1 MNNKEVSVERRVGAG
16 VGVYPF
22 FLKNAVLG
30 FGLGWGLVSILTL
43 TLKQHSLKKKKKNR
57 PGRRLR
63 PRDLL
68 TPIKS
73 WQNLKEVMKG
83 VH

>member
-16 VGVYPF
+16 VGVY
-22 FLKNAVLG
+22 AVLG
-30 FGLGWGLVSILTL
+30 LGLGWGLVSILTL
-43 TLKQHSLKKKKKNR
+43 TLKQHSLKKKKR

>member
-1 MNNKEVSVERRVGAG
+1 MNNKGVAEERRVGAG
-16 VGVYPF
+16 VGVY
-22 FLKNAVLG
+22 AVLG

-43 TLKQHSLKKKKKNR
+43 TLKQHSLKKDR
-57 PGRRLR
+57 PRRRLR

>member
-1 MNNKEVSVERRVGAG
+1 MNNKGVAEERRVGAG
-16 VGVYPF
+16 VGVY
-22 FLKNAVLG
+22 AVLG
-30 FGLGWGLVSILTL
+30 FGLGLGLVSILTL
-43 TLKQHSLKKKKKNR
+43 TLKQHSLKKKKNR
-57 PGRRLR
+57 PGRWLR

>member
-16 VGVYPF
+16 VGVYLF
-22 FLKNAVLG
+22 FFKECCFRVWVRLR
-30 FGLGWGLVSILTL
+30 VSVNPNPNPKTAF
-43 TLKQHSLKKKKKNR
+43 SKKKKNR

>member
-1 MNNKEVSVERRVGAG
+1 MNNKGVAEERRVGAG
-16 VGVYPF
+16 VGVY
-22 FLKNAVLG
+22 AVLG
-30 FGLGWGLVSILTL
+30 LGLGWGLVSILTL

>member
-1 MNNKEVSVERRVGAG
+1 MNNKGVPVERRVGAG
-16 VGVYPF
+16 VGVY
-22 FLKNAVLG
+22 AVLG
-30 FGLGWGLVSILTL
+30 LGLGLGLVSILTL
-43 TLKQHSLKKKKKNR
+43 TLKQHSLKKDR
-57 PGRRLR
+57 PGRWLR

>member
-1 MNNKEVSVERRVGAG
+1 MNNKGVAEERRVGAG
-16 VGVYPF
+16 VGVY
-22 FLKNAVLG
+22 AVLWL
-30 FGLGWGLVSILTL
+30 GLGWGLVSILTL
-43 TLKQHSLKKKKKNR
+43 TLKQHSLKKKKNR